1 MIPLVSRRSGT
12 LAGRCRV
19 PGDKSIS
26 HRALMT
32 AAIAI
37 GRTTIEGLLE
47 GEDVLRTADALSA
60 LGVGVRRHDDG
71 RWSVDGVGV
80 GGLVEPSTIL
90 DMGNSGTGA
99 RLMMGLVSTHAF
111 NTHFTGDASLVK
123 RPMARVARPLE
134 RMGASIL
141 ARSGCRLPLAV
152 MGTAEP
158 VPIEYE
164 LPVASAQVKS
174 AILYAAL
181 NAPGETIVIEPQATR
196 DHSELMLKY
205 FGATVA
211 SEPFGTGGRTVRL
224 TGLAELQARDLRV
237 PSDISS
243 AAFPLVAA
251 AITEGAHVTLEAVGT
266 NPLRIGIVDTL
277 REMGAAIRIENER
290 RFGEEPVADI
300 AVKGGALRAVDVPAN
315 RAPRMIDEYPVLAV
329 AAACASGTSR
339 FRGLGELRVK
349 ESDRLSAIADG
360 LARCGVDVEVS
371 GDDLMIEGTGR
382 PPRGA
387 ATIATHLDHR
397 IAMAFLVLGLVSQEP
412 VAIDDGSPIQTSFP
426 DFVPLMRALG
436 AAIETRA

>member
-1 MIPLVSRRSGT
+1 MTQFVSRRTGA

-26 HRALMT
+26 HRSLMT
-32 AAIAI
+32 AAIAV
-37 GRTTIEGLLE
+37 GRTTIDGLLE
-47 GEDVLRTADALSA
+47 GEDVLRTADALRA
-60 LGVGVRRHDDG
+60 LGVSVTRHGEG

-80 GGLVEPSTIL
+80 GGLAEPSQIL

-99 RLMMGLVSTHAF
+99 RLMMGLVATHAF
-111 NTHFTGDASLVK
+111 ATHFTGDASLVK
-123 RPMARVARPLE
+123 RPMARIARPLE
-134 RMGASIL
+134 RMGAGIL

-152 MGTAEP
+152 VGTAEP

-181 NAPGETIVIEPQATR
+181 NAPGATVVIEPQATR
-196 DHSELMLKY
+196 DHSELMLAH
-205 FGATVA
+205 FGARIT
-211 SEPFGTGGRTVRL
+211 SEAFGAAGRKVRL
-224 TGLAELQARDLRV
+224 AGHTELKARDLQV

-251 AITEGAHVTLEAVGT
+251 AITEGSAVTLEAVGT
-266 NPLRIGIVDTL
+266 NPLRFGVIETL
-277 REMGAAIRIENER
+277 REMRADIRVENLR
-290 RFGEEPVADI
+290 NYGGEPVADI
-300 AVKGGALRAVDVPAN
+300 SIKGGALVGVDVPPG

-329 AAACASGTSR
+329 AAACASGKTL

-360 LARCGVDVEVS
+360 LGRCGVKVEVS
-371 GDDLMIEGTGR
+371 GDDLAIHGSGT
-382 PPRGA
+382 PPRGG
-387 ATIATHLDHR
+387 ATIETQLDHR
-397 IAMAFLVLGLVSQEP
+397 IAMAFLVLGLASEEP

-426 DFVPLMRALG
+426 DFVALMRGLG
-436 AAIETRA
+436 AAIGAPA